1 MLGDASPTSPA
12 GARGAVKKNTSSLE
26 EAIERQPAAD
36 KAAREEADKVFLDK
50 TNKPKGM
57 TRMSSSFKD
66 LKIRPF
72 RKSKDVEVVNI
83 IQEQETP
90 TPSEKKKI
98 GAKAKKLTGRLVP
111 AALSGSSRV

>member
-50 TNKPKGM
+50 TNKPK
-57 TRMSSSFKD
+57 
-66 LKIRPF
+66 
-72 RKSKDVEVVNI
+72 V
-83 IQEQETP
+83 
-90 TPSEKKKI
+90 
-98 GAKAKKLTGRLVP
+98 
-111 AALSGSSRV
+111 